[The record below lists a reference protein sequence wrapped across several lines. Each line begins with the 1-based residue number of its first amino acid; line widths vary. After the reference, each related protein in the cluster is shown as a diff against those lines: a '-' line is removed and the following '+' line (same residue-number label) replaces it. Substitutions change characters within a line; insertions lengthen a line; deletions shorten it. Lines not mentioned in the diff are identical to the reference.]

1 MCIKTDVP
9 APHRL
14 DLSVHRTWTHRSEG
28 GRNTHSSNRSI
39 IALAGNAH
47 FIICHSL
54 GVVLRQPPLSF
65 EAWRTEGNKMRMVYA
80 APFPSDKIEKIAP
93 YLSAINGKP

>member
-1 MCIKTDVP
+1 LTCRPIERGCIEAKEAGIPIRV
-9 APHRL
+9 
-14 DLSVHRTWTHRSEG
+14 W
-28 GRNTHSSNRSI
+28 NRSI

-65 EAWRTEGNKMRMVYA
+65 EAWQTEGNKMRMVYA
-80 APFPSDKIEKIAP
+80 APFPSDKIEKMAP
-93 YLSAINGKP
+93 YLSAIDGKP